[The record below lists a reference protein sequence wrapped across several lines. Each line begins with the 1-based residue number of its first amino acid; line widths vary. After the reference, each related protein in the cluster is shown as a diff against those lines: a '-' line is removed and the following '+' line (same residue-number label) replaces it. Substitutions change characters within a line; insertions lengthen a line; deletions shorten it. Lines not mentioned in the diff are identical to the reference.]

1 MQTTRVQREFSV
13 LAEGRHIFAPRVTN
27 DRQKK
32 KQVAKVKCKHNGIT
46 NRNVE
51 SFDIIAKYFS
61 ILCKC
66 TPYIKIMSN
75 KYTTEEN
82 FTKLKVVEIRVKVM
96 GFFFVPRIVLVFTAH

>member
-1 MQTTRVQREFSV
+1 MT
-13 LAEGRHIFAPRVTN
+13 
-27 DRQKK
+27 DKK

-51 SFDIIAKYFS
+51 SFDITAKYFS

-82 FTKLKVVEIRVKVM
+82 FTKLSSGNSCQSN